1 MARSRRPPPSPPDA
15 GSEQPTGLILRFIS
29 GKYEGGEFPLFK
41 NRELLIGR
49 SQDMDICLVEDMVS
63 RKHAKIAT
71 TGGQVVIQDLGSTNG
86 TFVNGEKVRKNR
98 LKEGDRILV
107 GTSILK
113 LVASDDTT
121 GEAEDLQEVAKR
133 RPKRS
138 EGISGSI
145 EDVPL
150 PDVLQLLSTSRKS
163 GVLVIEGTR
172 KGNIYLRSGQ
182 IFFANLD
189 ENFDLNPLKVLFR
202 ILAWPRG
209 AYKFEAPVKRTFPS
223 EIKDSTESL
232 LMEGMRQIDE
242 LKRLKGQIPS
252 LKTKL
257 ALARPMK
264 PPLKSLSPDQ
274 LEILQLVH
282 NTVML
287 DKVLNRSPQTDM
299 ETLKSVVHLLEKK
312 YLRRV
317 K

>member
-1 MARSRRPPPSPPDA
+1 MAKGRRPPPAPPDA

-29 GKYEGGEFPLFK
+29 GKYEGGEFPLMK
-41 NRELLIGR
+41 DRELLIGR

-63 RKHAKIAT
+63 RKHAKITT
-71 TGGQVVIQDLGSTNG
+71 TGGQVLIQDLGSTNG
-86 TFVNGEKVRKNR
+86 TFVNGEKVRKQR

-113 LVASDDTT
+113 LVSADTST
-121 GEAEDLQEVAKR
+121 GESGTLEEVAAR
-133 RPKRS
+133 RRGPEQIK
-138 EGISGSI
+138 GKI

-163 GVLVIEGTR
+163 GVLVVQGAR
-172 KGNIYLRSGQ
+172 KGKIHLKNGQ

-189 ENFDLNPLKVLFR
+189 DKMDMNPVKVLFR

-209 AYKFEAPVKRTFPS
+209 SYKLEAPEKGPFPS

-232 LMEGMRQIDE
+232 LTEGLRQIAE

-264 PPLKSLSPDQ
+264 PPLKDLSPDG
-274 LEILQLVH
+274 
-282 NTVML
+282 
-287 DKVLNRSPQTDM
+287 R
-299 ETLKSVVHLLEKK
+299 
-312 YLRRV
+312 
-317 K
+317 

>member
-1 MARSRRPPPSPPDA
+1 MAKGRRPPPSPPDS
-15 GSEQPTGLILRFIS
+15 GGDQPTGLILRFIS
-29 GKYEGGEFPLFK
+29 GKYEGGEFPLMK

-86 TFVNGEKVRKNR
+86 TFVNGEKIRKQR

-113 LVASDDTT
+113 LVSADEGT
-121 GEAEDLQEVAKR
+121 GDGESLEEVAAR
-133 RPKRS
+133 RPKTQ
-138 EGISGSI
+138 GISGSI

-163 GVLVIEGTR
+163 GVLAIKATR
-172 KGNIYLRSGQ
+172 NGQIYLRDGQ

-189 ENFDLNPLKVLFR
+189 DNFDLNPLKVLFR

-209 AYKFEAPVKRTFPS
+209 SYKLEPEIKRTFPS

-232 LMEGMRQIDE
+232 LMEGMRQLDE

-252 LKTKL
+252 LKAKL

-282 NTVML
+282 NAVKL
-287 DKVLNRSPQTDM
+287 QLVLNRSPLTDM
-299 ETLKSVVHLLEKK
+299 ETLKAVVHLIDKNYVRE
-312 YLRRV
+312 V

>member
-1 MARSRRPPPSPPDA
+1 MARGRRPPPAPPDA
-15 GSEQPTGLILRFIS
+15 GAETPTGLILRFIS
-29 GKYEGGEFPLFK
+29 GKYEGGEFPLMK

-86 TFVNGEKVRKNR
+86 TFVNGEKIRKQR
-98 LKEGDRILV
+98 LKQGDRILV

-113 LVASDDTT
+113 LVSADEGT
-121 GEAEDLQEVAKR
+121 GDGESLEEVAAR
-133 RPKRS
+133 RPKA

-163 GVLVIEGTR
+163 GVLVIKGTR
-172 KGNIYLRSGQ
+172 TGNIYLRDGQ

-209 AYKFEAPVKRTFPS
+209 SYKLEAPVKRTFPS

-232 LMEGMRQIDE
+232 LMEGMRQLDE

-252 LKTKL
+252 LKAKL

-264 PPLKSLSPDQ
+264 PALKSLSPDQ
-274 LEILQLVH
+274 LEVLQLIHNAVKLQLV
-282 NTVML
+282 
-287 DKVLNRSPQTDM
+287 LNRCSLTDM
-299 ETLKSVVHLLEKK
+299 ETLKAVVFLIEKG
-312 YLRRV
+312 YVRQV